1 VRTSDLEY
9 VLPEGLIAT
18 EPASP
23 RDRARLMVV
32 SRTDPSVLEHR
43 TVRDL
48 PGFLGAGDR
57 MVFNATRVLPA
68 RFQGHNLDTG
78 GHVEGL
84 YLRDA
89 TAGVDGRP
97 RWIAMLKARRFR
109 AGRRVGLSDAAGERT
124 GVELEL
130 IERDAA
136 EPGAW
141 VVAVEGGGGA
151 SSPEILQRAG
161 LTPLP
166 PYILRARKEA
176 GAAADEPDDRERY
189 QTVFARADASASV
202 AAPTAGLHFTP
213 ELLDRIDAVG
223 VSRAEVLLSVGP
235 GTFRPV
241 EAEDLAEHDMHA
253 EWCSLAEAGPGV
265 LDPAPGRRFAVGTT
279 SVRTLEAFA
288 ARRADHPG
296 DPLPAWIETDLLIQ
310 PGHAW
315 RAVDGLMTNFHLPRS
330 TLLALVAAMFEGGMA
345 RVREIYAEAVRERY
359 RFFSF
364 GDAMLILP

>member
-1 VRTSDLEY
+1 MRTSDLEY
-9 VLPEGLIAT
+9 DLPAGLIAT

-23 RDRARLMVV
+23 RDSARLMVV
-32 SRTDPSVLEHR
+32 SRTDPTMLEHR
-43 TVRDL
+43 AVRDL
-48 PGFLGAGDR
+48 PEYLSAGDR

-68 RFQGHNLDTG
+68 RFRGRNLDTG

-89 TAGVDGRP
+89 EAGADGRP
-97 RWIAMLKARRFR
+97 RWVAMLKARRFR
-109 AGRRVGLSDAAGERT
+109 AGRRVGLNDAAGDHT

-130 IERDAA
+130 IERCEA

-151 SSPEILQRAG
+151 SSPEILERAG

-166 PYILRARKEA
+166 PYILSARKEA
-176 GAAADEPDDRERY
+176 GAAIAESDDRARY

-213 ELLDRIDAVG
+213 ELLERIDAKG

-235 GTFRPV
+235 GTFKPV
-241 EAEDLAEHDMHA
+241 EADDLADHDMHA

-265 LDPAPGRRFAVGTT
+265 LNPAPGRRIAVGTT
-279 SVRTLEAFA
+279 CVRTLEAFA
-288 ARRADHPG
+288 AWRADHPG
-296 DPLPAWIETDLLIQ
+296 DDPPAWMETDLLIA
-310 PGHAW
+310 PGHEWA
-315 RAVDGLMTNFHLPRS
+315 AVDGLMTNFHLPRS
-330 TLLALVAAMFEGGMA
+330 TLLALVAAMFDGGMD
-345 RVREIYAEAVRERY
+345 RVRAIYAEAVRERY